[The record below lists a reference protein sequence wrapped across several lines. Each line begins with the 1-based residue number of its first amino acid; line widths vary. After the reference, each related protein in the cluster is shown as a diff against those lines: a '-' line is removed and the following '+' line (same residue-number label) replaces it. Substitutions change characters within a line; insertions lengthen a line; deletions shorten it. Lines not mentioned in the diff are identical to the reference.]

1 MYTQRSVFNI
11 RTFEVARCFRHLG
24 GFCCPPEQL
33 RSYVRSRGRPHL
45 LHELLGNPGD
55 PTTLLSIPRVVW
67 TTAGSSS
74 FVVSPVCR
82 LPALFL
88 IGERQS
94 LPLYTFNAC
103 LHRLRSRLLPPPSRH
118 FPNPLLFVLLEC
130 VSSGP
135 HGPHPL
141 RFLGATNSC
150 EKDVTPGKAAYRG
163 ECP

>member
-24 GFCCPPEQL
+24 GFSCPPEQL
-33 RSYVRSRGRPHL
+33 RSYVRNGGRPHL

-74 FVVSPVCR
+74 FVVFPVCR

-88 IGERQS
+88 IGER
-94 LPLYTFNAC
+94 
-103 LHRLRSRLLPPPSRH
+103 
-118 FPNPLLFVLLEC
+118 
-130 VSSGP
+130 
-135 HGPHPL
+135 
-141 RFLGATNSC
+141 
-150 EKDVTPGKAAYRG
+150 
-163 ECP
+163 